1 MFKKYIILI
10 ILILIISGC
19 EKSADKTPDDSKT
32 SDLTQESYLKGITL
46 TPKSFQGSDFTD
58 FFKKAQELGNIVSWA
73 GDWNELSNTKN
84 GGPTV
89 VASLASQYDYIPIIE
104 AQFFTQSTGKL
115 VRNLDDITKQSYKTS
130 AINFAEKFKP
140 KYLGFGIEINILYE
154 KSPKDFDNF
163 ASFYNEVYDEVKKV
177 SPDTKVFTMFQ
188 LEKMKGLNGGLFGG
202 SNDPN
207 KAQWQLL
214 DKFSKSDL
222 IAFTSY
228 PNLIYKT
235 PSEIPSNYYTEIK
248 NYVNKP
254 IAFTE
259 IGWHTSQSPVGWESS
274 ESEQAEFIKTF
285 FELTKDINKEFV
297 IYSFMFDQ
305 NTIEPFNSMGLYN
318 EDGVP
323 RASLNEWMNN

>member
-140 KYLGFGIEINILYE
+140 KYLGFGIEIKI
-154 KSPKDFDNF
+154 
-163 ASFYNEVYDEVKKV
+163 
-177 SPDTKVFTMFQ
+177 
-188 LEKMKGLNGGLFGG
+188 
-202 SNDPN
+202 
-207 KAQWQLL
+207 
-214 DKFSKSDL
+214 
-222 IAFTSY
+222 
-228 PNLIYKT
+228 
-235 PSEIPSNYYTEIK
+235 
-248 NYVNKP
+248 YVNKP

-297 IYSFMFDQ
+297 VYSFMFDQ
-305 NTIEPFNSMGLYN
+305 NTIEPFHTMGLYN
-318 EDGVP
+318 NDGSP
-323 RASLNEWMNN
+323 KLALDYWSKI